1 MSFIDLHIHS
11 NHSSDGEWP
20 VARIFEEAEK
30 TGMAAF
36 SIADH
41 DSVAALP
48 EAFDLASDF
57 PGEYVSNV
65 EISTLH
71 EGNEFHLLA
80 PLVDWQDDAM
90 AELLAHIQSK
100 RREQARERVLKLQ
113 QLGFDISYEEVVQA
127 QGKNSI
133 TGPAV
138 AAVLLEK
145 LNSASHPQLKTYFEE
160 DAVPGPTLSPEVR
173 FYKDFFLKGKPAYVG
188 KKDLDLQSAIS
199 LVRTLKGIPVLAH
212 PGLKRKVVDMAFLE
226 TLKGIGLEGL
236 EVYSSYHDEQGNAFY
251 ASLAESLGLVIT
263 AGSDFHGRLKPN
275 VHFGSVRQGGYG
287 IIEQLKER
295 REKI

>member
-20 VARIFEEAEK
+20 VAKIFEEAEK
-30 TGMAAF
+30 AGMAAF

-48 EAFDLASDF
+48 EAFDLASNF
-57 PGEYVSNV
+57 QGEYITNV

-80 PLVDWQDDAM
+80 PLVDWQSDGIT
-90 AELLAHIQSK
+90 ELLAHIRS
-100 RREQARERVLKLQ
+100 RRLEQARERIQKLQ
-113 QLGFDISYEEVVQA
+113 QIGFDISYEEVVQA
-127 QGKNSI
+127 KGRHAM

-138 AAVLLEK
+138 ASVLLAK
-145 LNSASHPQLKTYFEE
+145 RSNDSHPRLKTYFEE
-160 DAVPGPTLSPEVR
+160 NADRGPNLSPEVR
-173 FYKDFFLKGKPAYVG
+173 FYKDFFLKGKPAYAE
-188 KKDLDLQSAIS
+188 KKNLDLQSAIS
-199 LVRTLKGIPVLAH
+199 LVRSLKGVPVLAH
-212 PGLKRKVVDMAFLE
+212 PGLRRKVVDEAFLKG
-226 TLKGIGLEGL
+226 LKEIGLEGV
-236 EVYSSYHDEQGNAFY
+236 EVYSSYHDQEANAFY
-251 ASLAESLGLVIT
+251 TGLAGKIGLVTT

-275 VHFGSVRQGGYG
+275 VGFGSVRQGSHKM
-287 IIEQLKER
+287 IETLKER

>member
-127 QGKNSI
+127 QGKKLHHRACCRRSAPGKTQQCFPPSI
-133 TGPAV
+133 ENLFRRRRCPGSNLKSRGSLLQGFLPQRKTG
-138 AAVLLEK
+138 LRRK
-145 LNSASHPQLKTYFEE
+145 
-160 DAVPGPTLSPEVR
+160 
-173 FYKDFFLKGKPAYVG
+173 KGSG
-188 KKDLDLQSAIS
+188 SAIS
-199 LVRTLKGIPVLAH
+199 
-212 PGLKRKVVDMAFLE
+212 
-226 TLKGIGLEGL
+226 
-236 EVYSSYHDEQGNAFY
+236 
-251 ASLAESLGLVIT
+251 
-263 AGSDFHGRLKPN
+263 
-275 VHFGSVRQGGYG
+275 HFACSHS
-287 IIEQLKER
+287 
-295 REKI
+295 